1 MAGSGIATPLIT
13 AREAGLVACQQCGRV
28 HKLANTVC
36 NRCGGGLQSRDE
48 TSIQRVW
55 AWLIAGIIAYVPA
68 NIYPILITD
77 TLKESSQS
85 TIIKGVFE
93 LSYNGNFGIA
103 AIVFTASVII
113 PIGKFLAIIYL
124 AITVQRTSALN
135 QHQRHHLF
143 EIVEFIGRWSM
154 VDIFVVAILS
164 SLVQLDTLATIN
176 PGLAAF
182 CFALSVVFTMISA
195 QSFDARLIWDAD
207 RKPLQ

>member
-1 MAGSGIATPLIT
+1 MTAPLIT
-13 AREAGLVACQQCGRV
+13 AREAGLVSCQQCGRV
-28 HKLANTVC
+28 HKLANAVC
-36 NRCGGGLQSRDE
+36 NRCGGGLRSRDE

-68 NIYPILITD
+68 NIYPILITN

-85 TIIKGVFE
+85 TIIKGVLE
-93 LSYNGNFGIA
+93 LLYQGNFSIA
-103 AIVFTASVII
+103 AIVFIASVII

-124 AITVQRTSALN
+124 AITVQRRSALN
-135 QHQRHHLF
+135 QHQRHQLF
-143 EIVEFIGRWSM
+143 AIVEFIGRWSM

-164 SLVQLDTLATIN
+164 SLVQLDSLATIN
-176 PGLAAF
+176 PGLAAI

-195 QSFDARLIWDAD
+195 QNFDARLIWDAD